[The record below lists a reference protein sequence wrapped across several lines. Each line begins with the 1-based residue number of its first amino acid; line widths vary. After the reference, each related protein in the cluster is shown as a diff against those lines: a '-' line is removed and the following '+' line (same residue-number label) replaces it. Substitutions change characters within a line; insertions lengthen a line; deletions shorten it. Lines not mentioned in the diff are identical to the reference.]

1 MRFIINK
8 KEGNLISLLWNEVG
22 MKNLYREDVLVDRE
36 RREKI
41 IKQKGKVIWFTG
53 VSGSGKST
61 LAKNIE
67 RILSYDGKLTY
78 LLDGDNIRLT
88 LNQDLGFSNRDRAEN
103 LRRVKEVSNILLNT
117 GVITLASFVSPNRA
131 VREAI
136 KDFFKEDFIEI
147 YVKCSLEECEKRD
160 VKGLYQKVR
169 AENIKDFTG
178 IGSNYEEPLNP
189 NLIVDT
195 SKESLEE
202 SIERVYRFLKEVL

>member
-1 MRFIINK
+1 
-8 KEGNLISLLWNEVG
+8 

-36 RREKI
+36 SREKI

-195 SKESLEE
+195 NKESLEE